1 MNSKPLRLAAPLLA
15 GMIFLLLAFS
25 SPVAAG
31 KDNSHQAGQ
40 ITAMTQNLYV
50 GAEILGIAVAPGLC
64 ELMGAAN
71 QAVEQVLANDFTQR
85 ADALAAL
92 IAAEGADVVGLQ
104 EVFTVVLSGLDQ
116 VPYYSEN
123 YLELLLS
130 ALNDQGVSYAV
141 AAVRASAPI
150 TVPADADGSCD
161 PANPSLADADY
172 LGTIID
178 SDVILCRDGVV
189 CTNPAFANFEFN
201 AAAET
206 PAGPIVI
213 ERGWV
218 SVVASVKG
226 RNYRVL
232 NTHLEVDSNAD
243 FRAVQYL
250 QALELAGTLDFLT
263 ADGLPQVVLG
273 DFNSDD
279 TPEPPTCT
287 LPPALGCASS
297 YQVMTA
303 AGFQDAWLLRG
314 GPPEDG
320 FTCCQDAD
328 LRNIE
333 SNQTTRIDQVWARGS
348 TSHYGGPEVRGVR
361 ARVLGTE
368 QSDRSVPDGLWPSDH
383 AGVSADL
390 VLRTP
395 K

>member
-1 MNSKPLRLAAPLLA
+1 MNSKTLYPAAFFCV
-15 GMIFLLLAFS
+15 GILLLILVCS
-25 SPVAAG
+25 SPAVAG
-31 KDNSHQAGQ
+31 KDDGHRAGQ

-50 GAEILGIAVAPGLC
+50 GAEILGIAAAPGLC
-64 ELMGAAN
+64 EQMAAAD

-92 IAAEGADVVGLQ
+92 IAADEPDVLGLQ
-104 EVFTVVLSGLDQ
+104 EVFTVVLSDLTGTPTL
-116 VPYYSEN
+116 VEN
-123 YLELLLS
+123 YLELLLA
-130 ALNDQGVSYAV
+130 ALNDQGANYTV
-141 AAVRASAPI
+141 AAVRESVPL
-150 TVPADADGSCD
+150 TVPADSDGSC
-161 PANPSLADADY
+161 NPESPSILDADY

-178 SDVILCRDGVV
+178 SDVILCRDGVA
-189 CTNPAFANFEFN
+189 CAFPSGAIFEFN
-201 AAAET
+201 AAADT

-218 SVVASVKG
+218 SVVATVKG
-226 RNYRVL
+226 RSYRVL

-243 FRAVQYL
+243 FRAVQFL
-250 QALELAGTLDFLT
+250 QALELAGTLDFLA

-287 LPPALGCASS
+287 LPFPCASS

-314 GPPEDG
+314 GPAEDG

-333 SNQTTRIDQVWARGS
+333 SNLTTRIDQVWARGS
-348 TSHYGGPEVRGVR
+348 SSHYGGPEVRGVR
-361 ARVLGTE
+361 ARVLGTF

-390 VLRTP
+390 VLRSP
-395 K
+395 R

>member
-1 MNSKPLRLAAPLLA
+1 MFA
-15 GMIFLLLAFS
+15 GVLLLLLVCTSTA
-25 SPVAAG
+25 VAG
-31 KDNSHQAGQ
+31 KDNVHRAGQ

-50 GAEILGIAVAPGLC
+50 GAEILGIAAAPGLC
-64 ELMGAAN
+64 EQMVAAD
-71 QAVEQVLANDFTQR
+71 QAVKQVLDNDFAQR
-85 ADALAAL
+85 ADALAAV
-92 IAAEGADVVGLQ
+92 IAAEAPDVLGLQ
-104 EVFTVVLSGLDQ
+104 EVFTIVLSDLAGAPISL
-116 VPYYSEN
+116 EN
-123 YLELLLS
+123 YLALLMA
-130 ALNDQGVSYAV
+130 ALEEQGASYSV
-141 AAVRASAPI
+141 AAVRASAPL
-150 TVPADADGSCD
+150 TVPADSDGSCD
-161 PANPSLADADY
+161 PANPSILDADY

-178 SDVILCRDGVV
+178 SDVILCRDGVA
-189 CTNPAFANFEFN
+189 CSNPSGANFEFN

-218 SVVASVKG
+218 SVVATVKG

-250 QALELAGTLDFLT
+250 QALELAGTLDFIG

-279 TPEPPTCT
+279 NPEPPTCT
-287 LPPALGCASS
+287 LPFPCNSS

-333 SNQTTRIDQVWARGS
+333 SNLTARIDQVWARGS

-368 QSDRSVPDGLWPSDH
+368 QSDRSLPDGLWPSDH

-390 VLRTP
+390 VLRSP